1 MLPDSIGNIT
11 ALEYLNLDCNGFS
24 GELQDIAHA
33 ASLLGT
39 GSSTHFSNSY
49 NTAPIAA
56 RAHRRASR
64 LDREL
69 VGAADFS
76 AEKQPVRRYG
86 VLTEHETQSR

>member
-1 MLPDSIGNIT
+1 MLPDSIGNLT
-11 ALEYLNLDCNGFS
+11 ALEILRLAYNRFS
-24 GELQDIAHA
+24 GELQDIAQA

-39 GSSTHFSNSY
+39 ASSTHSSNSQ

-69 VGAADFS
+69 VGAAGFTTVQ
-76 AEKQPVRRYG
+76 QPVRRYG
-86 VLTEHETQSR
+86 VLHRT

>member
-1 MLPDSIGNIT
+1 MLPDSIGNLT
-11 ALEYLNLDCNGFS
+11 ALEYLSLGDNGFS
-24 GELQDIAHA
+24 GELQDIAQA

-39 GSSTHFSNSY
+39 ASSTHSSNSQ

-76 AEKQPVRRYG
+76 AEQQPVRRYG
-86 VLTEHETQSR
+86 VLHRT